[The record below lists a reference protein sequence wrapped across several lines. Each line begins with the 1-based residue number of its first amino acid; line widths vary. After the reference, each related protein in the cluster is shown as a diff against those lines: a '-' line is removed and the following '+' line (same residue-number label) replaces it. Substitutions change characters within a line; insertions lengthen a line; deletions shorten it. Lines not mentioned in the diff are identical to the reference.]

1 METYVI
7 ELTDQRA
14 YKLLKEL
21 EELHLIRLIKS
32 PSQLSSLR
40 RKINTKMSNEDIDN
54 QLKSVRNEWQRD
66 AHFTVLH
73 IDANGYKFNRNDK

>member
-21 EELHLIRLIKS
+21 EELHLIRLIKT
-32 PSQLSSLR
+32 PGNLSSLR
-40 RKINTKMSNEDIDN
+40 KKITTPMSNDDIDK
-54 QLKSVRNEWQRD
+54 QLKSIREEWQRD
-66 AHFTVLH
+66 
-73 IDANGYKFNRNDK
+73 I

>member
-21 EELHLIRLIKS
+21 EDLHLIRLIKNPAKIS
-32 PSQLSSLR
+32 LLRKKISSQ
-40 RKINTKMSNEDIDN
+40 MSNEDIDN
-54 QLKSVRNEWQRD
+54 QLKTIREEWQRD
-66 AHFTVLH
+66 
-73 IDANGYKFNRNDK
+73 I